1 MKVLA
6 AMSLYPS
13 ESLLDERNLQ
23 LLQLL
28 RDDPRMSIS
37 EMARRVGMSGP
48 AVRERIQRLEESG
61 VIAGY
66 RVDIDPR
73 ALGYTIA
80 AFVRIKPMPG
90 QLPNIIELAQRLPQV
105 TECHRVT
112 GEDCFIVKVY
122 LESLDTLDRI
132 LDQFLI
138 YGNTATMLVQSTPV
152 PPRGL
157 PLP

>member
-1 MKVLA
+1 
-6 AMSLYPS
+6 MSLYPP
-13 ESLLDERNLQ
+13 ETLLDERNLQ
-23 LLQLL
+23 LLALL
-28 RDDPRMSIS
+28 RDDPRMSVS
-37 EMARRVGMSGP
+37 EMARQVGMSAP
-48 AVRERIQRLEESG
+48 AVRERLQRLEESG

-73 ALGYTIA
+73 ALGYAIA

-90 QLPNIIELAQRLPQV
+90 QLPNIVELAQRLPQV
-105 TECHRVT
+105 SECHRVT
-112 GEDCFIVKVY
+112 GEDCFLVKVH

-152 PPRGL
+152 PSRGL
-157 PLP
+157 PLPGAG